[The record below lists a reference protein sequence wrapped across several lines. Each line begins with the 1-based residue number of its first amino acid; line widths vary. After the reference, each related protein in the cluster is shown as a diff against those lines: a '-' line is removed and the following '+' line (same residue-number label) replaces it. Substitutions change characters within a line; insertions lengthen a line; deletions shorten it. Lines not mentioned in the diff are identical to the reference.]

1 MASPSCAGRA
11 VNRVP
16 RRKNWEMYE
25 ERHPWSVIRVPDC
38 LVVLLQGLSS
48 DVAVHG
54 DSIAEEEATLSRQDF
69 FDWKMRLKLKGSCYN
84 WRD

>member
-1 MASPSCAGRA
+1 
-11 VNRVP
+11 
-16 RRKNWEMYE
+16 
-25 ERHPWSVIRVPDC
+25 

-69 FDWKMRLKLKGSCYN
+69 FDWKMRLKPKGSYYN